1 MDGFELCKK
10 LKTDQRTSH
19 IPVIL
24 LTAKVDIDSKLEGL
38 EYGADDYISKPF
50 EAEELKVRSR
60 NLIESRIRLRKKF
73 SKLIE
78 IKPGEV
84 TTTSMDE
91 KFLERLIIVSEKHL
105 SESGYSTE
113 SLAREVG
120 LSRSHL
126 NRKLKALT
134 DLSTHGFLLNMR
146 LKRAAQ
152 LLKSKAGSISEIA
165 YTVGFENPANF
176 SKAFKMHF
184 GKPPREFLKE
194 K

>member
-1 MDGFELCKK
+1 
-10 LKTDQRTSH
+10 
-19 IPVIL
+19 VIL

-50 EAEELKVRSR
+50 EADELKIRSK

-73 SKLIE
+73 SKLID
-78 IKPGEV
+78 IKPGEI
-84 TTTSMDE
+84 TTSSMDE
-91 KFLERLIIVSEKHL
+91 KFLERLIIVAEKHL

-113 SLAREVG
+113 SLAQEVG

-134 DLSTHGFLLNMR
+134 DLSTHGFLLNLR
-146 LKRAAQ
+146 LKRSSQ
-152 LLKSKAGSISEIA
+152 LLKKKIGNVTEVA
-165 YTVGFENPANF
+165 YMVGFESPANF